1 MSHPHPVHQ
10 LESLTRPALEWYMF
24 GKRGRP
30 RVKGIRRPLHG
41 LEGAAAHTDAGLSNA
56 VRSRSLRCA
65 PRASP
70 GNAPVHGERDVR
82 ALQGRD
88 LGGESP
94 PASQRFTVAVP
105 LTSWPRSLRE
115 ARDTGRHSEA
125 GLNRILTVRYLP
137 LSASLDSHAG
147 RWQGHG
153 LAPSPMPIS

>member
-1 MSHPHPVHQ
+1 M
-10 LESLTRPALEWYMF
+10 
-24 GKRGRP
+24 
-30 RVKGIRRPLHG
+30 RV
-41 LEGAAAHTDAGLSNA
+41 
-56 VRSRSLRCA
+56 
-65 PRASP
+65 
-70 GNAPVHGERDVR
+70 
-82 ALQGRD
+82 LQGRD

-94 PASQRFTVAVP
+94 PASQRFTVVSAVAVP

-125 GLNRILTVRYLP
+125 GLNRILTVGYLP